1 MAKRKTSG
9 GGGRFAGGLLVGAAL
24 VAGGG
29 YLYLH
34 HDIPGTHKKSPTEW
48 QPPLL
53 PSTTAPAAPAPH
65 IAAKRQPPFGPSE
78 DVFEAGAKAYHAQ
91 CAQCHGTP
99 GHPATAHKGSPVAA
113 QFWRDSGASILN
125 GKQPG
130 DLYTAIAIGS
140 PKAGMPSYK
149 GKLTETQIWDI
160 SLLLKS
166 AGGDIPD
173 PVKAILTKH

>member
-1 MAKRKTSG
+1 M
-9 GGGRFAGGLLVGAAL
+9 GAAL

-34 HDIPGTHKKSPTEW
+34 HEFPGMHKKSPTEW

-53 PSTTAPAAPAPH
+53 PSTTTPAAPAPH

-91 CAQCHGTP
+91 CAQCHGAP
-99 GHPATAHKGSPVAA
+99 GHPAAARKGSPAA
-113 QFWRDSGASILN
+113 QFWSNSTGAALAN
-125 GKQPG
+125 GKEPG

-140 PKAGMPSYK
+140 PKTGMPSYK
-149 GKLTETQIWDI
+149 GKLAEAQIWDI
-160 SLLLKS
+160 ALLLKS

-173 PVKAILTKH
+173 PVKSILTKH